1 MKRTIITIDEAKCN
15 GCEECVNGC
24 HEGALQMIDGKAKLV
39 SELFCDGLGACIG
52 SCPEGAIIL
61 EEREA
66 EPYSELAVIERISK
80 QGEKVIL
87 AHLKHLKDHNEIA
100 YFKEGIEY
108 LKENNINI
116 DLTPLFNQQLNVVSQ
131 NTSQHTGC
139 PGSKEM
145 AFKKQD
151 SQLEEEISYP
161 SELTHWPIQ
170 LHLANPSASHFN
182 GCDLLLAADCVPFSI
197 SNFHSRFLK
206 NKKLVIA
213 CPKLDSNKQVYADKL
228 KVMIEESK
236 INTLHVVIMEVPCCS
251 GLLKLA
257 ELAVESSDRKVPLKY
272 TVVGIRGDIIEEE
285 FRGFLN
291 V

>member
-52 SCPEGAIIL
+52 TCPEGAIVL

-87 AHLKHLKDHNEIA
+87 AHLNHLKDHNEMV
-100 YFKEGIEY
+100 YFKEGVEY
-108 LKENNINI
+108 LKANNIKA
-116 DLTPLFNQQLNVVSQ
+116 DLSSLFNQGINVI
-131 NTSQHTGC
+131 NNDKPQHTGC
-139 PGSKEM
+139 PGSRER
-145 AFKKQD
+145 AFTKPD
-151 SQLEEEISYP
+151 NNVIDEIPSA
-161 SELTHWPIQ
+161 SELSHWPIQ

-213 CPKLDSNKQVYADKL
+213 CPKLDSNKQIYVDKL
-228 KVMIEESK
+228 RIMIEESK
-236 INTLHVVIMEVPCCS
+236 INTLHVVIMEVPCCG
-251 GLLKLA
+251 GLLQLA
-257 ELAVESSDRKVPLKY
+257 EQAVAASGRKVPVKY
-272 TVVGIRGDIIEEE
+272 SVVGIQGDVIEEE
-285 FRGFLN
+285 WL
-291 V
+291 

>member
-1 MKRTIITIDEAKCN
+1 MKRTIITIDESKCN

-52 SCPEGAIIL
+52 TCPEGAIIL

-100 YFKEGIEY
+100 YFKEGVEY
-108 LKENNINI
+108 LRANNIKA
-116 DLTPLFNQQLNVVSQ
+116 DLSSLFNQDINVLSNQ
-131 NTSQHTGC
+131 NAAQHTGC
-139 PGSKEM
+139 PGSRERAFIKSDNEVKEEVSS
-145 AFKKQD
+145 A
-151 SQLEEEISYP
+151 

-170 LHLANPSASHFN
+170 LHLANPAASHFRN
-182 GCDLLLAADCVPFSI
+182 CDLLLAADCVPFSI

-228 KVMIEESK
+228 RIMIEDSK
-236 INTLHVVIMEVPCCS
+236 INTIHVVIMEVPCCG
-251 GLLKLA
+251 GLLQLA
-257 ELAVESSDRKVPLKY
+257 ENAVASSNRKIPVKY
-272 TVVGIRGDIIEEE
+272 SVVGIQGGVIEEE
-285 FRGFLN
+285 WL
-291 V
+291 

>member
-24 HEGALQMIDGKAKLV
+24 HEGALQMIDGKARLV

-52 SCPEGAIIL
+52 TCPEGAIIL

-80 QGEKVIL
+80 LGEKVIL
-87 AHLKHLKDHNEIA
+87 AHLKHLKDHNEME
-100 YFKEGIEY
+100 YFKEGVEY
-108 LKENNINI
+108 LKTNNVKA
-116 DLTPLFNQQLNVVSQ
+116 DLSSLFNQNINVLS
-131 NTSQHTGC
+131 NNIPQHTGC
-139 PGSKEM
+139 PGSKER
-145 AFKKQD
+145 AFVKTDIEAK
-151 SQLEEEISYP
+151 EEVSSS

-213 CPKLDSNKQVYADKL
+213 CPKLDSNKEVYSEKL
-228 KVMIEESK
+228 RILIDESK
-236 INTLHVVIMEVPCCS
+236 INTLHVVIMEVPCCG
-251 GLLKLA
+251 GLLQLA
-257 ELAVESSDRKVPLKY
+257 ENAVASSTRKVPVKY
-272 TVVGIRGDIIEEE
+272 SVVGVQGDVIEEE
-285 FRGFLN
+285 WL
-291 V
+291 

>member
-1 MKRTIITIDEAKCN
+1 MKRTIITIDESKCN

-52 SCPEGAIIL
+52 TCPEGAIIL

-100 YFKEGIEY
+100 YFKEGVEY
-108 LKENNINI
+108 LRANNIKA
-116 DLTPLFNQQLNVVSQ
+116 DLSSLFNQDINVLSNQ
-131 NTSQHTGC
+131 NAAQHTGC
-139 PGSKEM
+139 PGSRERAFIKSDNEVKEEVSS
-145 AFKKQD
+145 A
-151 SQLEEEISYP
+151 

-170 LHLANPSASHFN
+170 LHLANPAASHFRN
-182 GCDLLLAADCVPFSI
+182 CDLLLAADCVPFSI

-228 KVMIEESK
+228 RIMIEDSK
-236 INTLHVVIMEVPCCS
+236 INTIHVVIMEVPCCG
-251 GLLKLA
+251 GLLQLA
-257 ELAVESSDRKVPLKY
+257 ENAVASSNRKIPVKY
-272 TVVGIRGDIIEEE
+272 SVVGIQGDVIEEE
-285 FRGFLN
+285 WL
-291 V
+291 

>member
-24 HEGALQMIDGKAKLV
+24 HEGALQMIDGKARLV

-52 SCPEGAIIL
+52 TCPEGAIIL

-80 QGEKVIL
+80 LGEKVIL
-87 AHLKHLKDHNEIA
+87 AHLKHLKDHNEME
-100 YFKEGIEY
+100 YFKEGVEY
-108 LKENNINI
+108 LKTNNVKA
-116 DLTPLFNQQLNVVSQ
+116 DLSSLFNQNINVLS
-131 NTSQHTGC
+131 NNIPQHTGC
-139 PGSKEM
+139 PGSKER
-145 AFKKQD
+145 AFVKTDNEAK
-151 SQLEEEISYP
+151 EEVSSS

-213 CPKLDSNKQVYADKL
+213 CPKLDSNKEVYSEKL
-228 KVMIEESK
+228 RILIDESK
-236 INTLHVVIMEVPCCS
+236 INTLHVVIMEVPCCG
-251 GLLKLA
+251 GLLQLA
-257 ELAVESSDRKVPLKY
+257 ENAVASSTRKVPVKY
-272 TVVGIRGDIIEEE
+272 SVVGVQGDVIEEE
-285 FRGFLN
+285 WL
-291 V
+291 